1 MVQAIFNIIQS
12 DAVGGGMENIFLE
25 YSQIINNHHQQKNID
40 LVCIVSQKFCH
51 LKALEAQNIKVE
63 FLNIKGHFDIF
74 SALKLYFLIK
84 KYSPK
89 LIITHNGRSSAC
101 LNLCKKIFSLKQ
113 SKTLAINHGGN
124 IKRILGFDY
133 IVAVAKHIEEKII
146 NSNPKGITTTIYN
159 GYKISPFSKN
169 HHQQN
174 NFVFGTLSRLSKE
187 KNLAGAIKMFKKFN
201 DQIEKN
207 SLLIIAGEGEEKPK
221 LEKMV
226 EEYNLQEKVKFIG
239 WIKDQAA
246 FFNQIDVFL
255 QPALS
260 EPFGMTILEA
270 FNYQTPII
278 ACDAFGP
285 KEIIKNDYS
294 GYLFDPNYE
303 ESLFL
308 TMKKSYLQKEQSKIM
323 VENSNYELRDKFSF
337 EIMEKQLMELIEA
350 IIDLKQRQT

>member
-1 MVQAIFNIIQS
+1 MVQTIFNIIQS

-25 YSQIINNHHQQKNID
+25 YSQIINNNREQKNID

-51 LKALEAQNIKVE
+51 LKTLEAQNIKVE

-101 LNLCKKIFSLKQ
+101 VNLCKKIFSLKQ

-159 GYKISPFSKN
+159 GYKISPFTKSP
-169 HHQQN
+169 HQQN

-278 ACDAFGP
+278 ACNAFGP

-294 GYLFDPNYE
+294 GYLFDPNNE

-308 TMKKSYLQKEQSKIM
+308 TMKKSYLQKEQSQII
-323 VENSNYELRDKFSF
+323 VENSNHELREKFSF
-337 EIMEKQLMELIEA
+337 EIMEKQLMGLIEA
-350 IIDLKQRQT
+350 IIDLKQRET